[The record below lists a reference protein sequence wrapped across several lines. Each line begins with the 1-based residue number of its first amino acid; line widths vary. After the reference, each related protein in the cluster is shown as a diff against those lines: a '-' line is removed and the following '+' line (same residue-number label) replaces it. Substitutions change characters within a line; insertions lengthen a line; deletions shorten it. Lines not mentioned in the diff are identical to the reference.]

1 MYSEVIP
8 MDTKARILALR
19 LMERLRNDPAYV
31 QSLGVEAALKK
42 RLPPSIH
49 SHLQTEGLTVL

>member
-1 MYSEVIP
+1 
-8 MDTKARILALR
+8 MDTKVRILALR
-19 LMERLRNDPAYV
+19 LMERLRNDPAYA

>member
-19 LMERLRNDPAYV
+19 LMERLRNDPAYA
-31 QSLGVEAALKK
+31 QSLGVEAA
-42 RLPPSIH
+42 RENRVAPSIH
-49 SHLQTEGLTVL
+49 AHLQTEGLTVL